1 MGIRNT
7 ELFNKALLYKYAWR
21 CHHKKDSLLSRIY
34 RVKYSRTTMEA
45 ALSGEDKPHWSWG
58 YKGIVRVAKELKNG
72 IAWKLGSGRMINT
85 KK

>member
-1 MGIRNT
+1 M
-7 ELFNKALLYKYAWR
+7 
-21 CHHKKDSLLSRIY
+21 
-34 RVKYSRTTMEA
+34 KYSRTTMEA